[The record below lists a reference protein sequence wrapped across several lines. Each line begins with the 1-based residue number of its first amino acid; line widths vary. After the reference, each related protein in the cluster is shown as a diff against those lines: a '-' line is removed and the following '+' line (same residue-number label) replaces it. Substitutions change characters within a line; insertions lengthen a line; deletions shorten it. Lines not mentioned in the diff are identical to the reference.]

1 MLCAHRFSFGTE
13 ASLNLAHDAQ
23 LLQLVR
29 AAGFSWVFI
38 GIESPDEA
46 SLKAANKGQNTGG
59 DILADVH
66 RIYAAGIEV
75 LAGFIVGFD
84 QDTLATF
91 DRQRDFIMA
100 SGIQTAMVGLLQALP
115 RTPLYERLERAG
127 RLREVGQDG
136 DNTLSGTNVV
146 PQNMDYDA
154 MVTRYEGLYREL
166 LADTAIA
173 GRIRT
178 KRRHLRN
185 PAYSGSFGVR
195 ETLVIVW
202 RLLGRGI
209 LPGGPRRWAAF
220 ARSLPWLAPTNLAWV
235 LSDWITG
242 LAMAD
247 FARRRLAVPLESGAA
262 ERCLA
267 TVRAAVERYA
277 AAGRAALHVAAGPIP
292 AVSLTLSGVLDR
304 RFFRR
309 TARPLKRL
317 LARTPM
323 TVTLR
328 IEALREAEGR
338 HLERLL
344 RQLRRYGDRVS
355 IVIDERLRQLV
366 QIDTSVFH
374 LVLAA

>member
-1 MLCAHRFSFGTE
+1 VNFMRLLLVNPRFPESCW
-13 ASLNLAHDAQ
+13 
-23 LLQLVR
+23 R
-29 AAGFSWVFI
+29 VFI

-46 SLKAANKGQNTGG
+46 SLKEANKGQNTGG
-59 DILADVH
+59 DIL
-66 RIYAAGIEV
+66 G
-75 LAGFIVGFD
+75 
-84 QDTLATF
+84 
-91 DRQRDFIMA
+91 
-100 SGIQTAMVGLLQALP
+100 
-115 RTPLYERLERAG
+115 
-127 RLREVGQDG
+127 
-136 DNTLSGTNVV
+136 GTNVV
-146 PQNMDYDA
+146 PQNMDYGEMLA
-154 MVTRYEGLYREL
+154 RYETLYGEL

-173 GRIRT
+173 RRIRT
-178 KRRHLRN
+178 KHRHLRN
-185 PAYSGSFGVR
+185 PAYSGSFSAR
-195 ETLVIVW
+195 ETLAIVW
-202 RLLGRGI
+202 RLLSRGI

-220 ARSLPWLAPTNLAWV
+220 ARSLPWSSPANLAWV

-242 LAMAD
+242 LSMAD

-267 TVRAAVERYA
+267 TVRAAVDRYVE
-277 AAGRAALHVAAGPIP
+277 AGRAALHVAAGPIP
-292 AVSLTLSGVLDR
+292 AVSLTLNGLLDR
-304 RFFRR
+304 RFFLLTSRS
-309 TARPLKRL
+309 LKHL

-366 QIDTSVFH
+366 QIDSSVFN